1 MNVYTQRFF
10 SICPKTKARVEYK
23 LTIETQEI
31 VMVEDIQEA
40 VADFA
45 SGDYHESIADEL
57 HEKFGGTQ
65 TLEAHHHGT
74 DIRTIRP

>member
-1 MNVYTQRFF
+1 MNIYKQRFF
-10 SICPKTKARVEYK
+10 SICPKTKARVEYL
-23 LTIETQEI
+23 LTIETQEV
-31 VMVEDIQEA
+31 VMVEDLQEA
-40 VADFA
+40 VTDFE

-65 TLEAHHHGT
+65 TLDAHHHGT

>member
-1 MNVYTQRFF
+1 MNIYTQRFF

-23 LTIETQEI
+23 LTIETHEV
-31 VMVEDIQEA
+31 VMIEDIQEA
-40 VADFA
+40 VAEYE
-45 SGDYHESIADEL
+45 SGDYHETIADEL

-74 DIRTIRP
+74 DIRTLRP